1 MSVLPPS
8 SQPPSGMSLSGLSR
22 FAGAPPGLLRALEAA
37 MDLRALRAGETLIRQ
52 GQPVDQEHGL
62 FLVLAGQLQVC
73 LSRGPGQAP
82 RCLRELQAGELVGLA
97 GLVSPHGRHEAD
109 VIARSAAEVAHMPRG
124 AFLALYQGRD
134 DISYAF
140 LRVVGAQLAADLA
153 RVDGALRGAVASGEA
168 APLHELL

>member
-1 MSVLPPS
+1 MSRLNLRSLP
-8 SQPPSGMSLSGLSR
+8 R
-22 FAGAPPGLLRALEAA
+22 FAQAPTAMLGTLEAA
-37 MDLRALRAGETLIRQ
+37 MDVQALRPGQALVRH

-62 FLVLAGQLQVC
+62 FVVLSGQLQVC
-73 LSRGPGQAP
+73 LPRGPGQPA
-82 RCLRELQAGELVGLA
+82 RCLRELRAGELVGVA

-109 VIARSAAEVAHMPRG
+109 VLALTAAEVAHLPRG

-140 LRVVGAQLAADLA
+140 LRVVGAQLASDLA